1 MTPSMWANNPAK
13 SVVENCSSPYP
24 SSSKRSWNNIWHCES
39 KSPEQTSRLWYH
51 QATSTRYHA
60 CPFGR
65 CCPVRTSSRDSVL
78 YRQWI
83 LYPKPAQPCF
93 QFPYSIQYQDEAN
106 RPPLLKYSVFNGQD
120 KYKLKQ
126 TAEQASIALLHS
138 KICWWRKSAFSVD
151 IANAIIVLIRFSPV
165 VSETTVQQL
174 EDTIETH
181 LKQFKELFPMV
192 NVTPQMHYLMIH
204 VPKHTLDLGP
214 LIRHSCMRFE
224 ARHQYFKDLATRQNF
239 KNICL
244 SLA

>member
-1 MTPSMWANNPAK
+1 MALWNEVSWANF
-13 SVVENCSSPYP
+13 
-24 SSSKRSWNNIWHCES
+24 
-39 KSPEQTSRLWYH
+39 QTS
-51 QATSTRYHA
+51 TSPSNFISTRYHA

-126 TAEQASIALLHS
+126 TAEQASIFLKYLPFCIRRYVCEENPHFQLILQMQS
-138 KICWWRKSAFSVD
+138 
-151 IANAIIVLIRFSPV
+151 IVLICFSPV
-165 VSETTVQQL
+165 VSGTTVQQL

-181 LKQFKELFPMV
+181 LKQFNELFPMV
-192 NVTPQMHYLMIH
+192 NVTPQMHYLIH
-204 VPKHTLDLGP
+204 LPKLDPPTKPSWTTNPTLVCAGAL
-214 LIRHSCMRFE
+214 
-224 ARHQYFKDLATRQNF
+224 K
-239 KNICL
+239 
-244 SLA
+244 